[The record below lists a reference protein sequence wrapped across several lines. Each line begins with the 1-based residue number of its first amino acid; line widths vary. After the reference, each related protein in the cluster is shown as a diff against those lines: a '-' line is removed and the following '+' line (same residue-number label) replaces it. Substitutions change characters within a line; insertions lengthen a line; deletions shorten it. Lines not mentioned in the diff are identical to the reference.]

1 MFNKCKKITDCK
13 YHQELIHKRLDGEIS
28 PEENRELDEHLA
40 DCPECFDELTQFAM
54 VQNLIGEVRDNPVE
68 VPEGFFEKLAVQL
81 DDVAPA
87 RGISGLLA
95 HPFFIVYRNWAL
107 ATTSFILVAVLV
119 FSVGTGVMSRVNG
132 SADKEISQSN
142 ASVMIMTNNGEAI
155 VLSGDEGNP
164 DKYSRAI
171 DDLELS
177 YREAAG
183 QAQNEGT
190 EGYIHTE
197 WNGTD
202 SATPIN

>member
-1 MFNKCKKITDCK
+1 MLNKCKKITDCK

-40 DCPECFDELTQFAM
+40 DCPECFDELTQFAAM
-54 VQNLIGEVRDNPVE
+54 QDLIGEVRDNPVE
-68 VPEGFFEKLAVQL
+68 VPEGFFENLARQL

-95 HPFFIVYRNWAL
+95 HPFFMAYRNWAL

-119 FSVGTGVMSRVNG
+119 FSVGTGFMSRMNG
-132 SADKEISQSN
+132 PADKEINQSK
-142 ASVMIMTNNGEAI
+142 ASVMIMTNNGEAM
-155 VLSGDEGNP
+155 VLSGDEGDP
-164 DKYSRAI
+164 DRYSRAI
-171 DDLELS
+171 DDLEMS

-183 QAQNEGT
+183 QSANDGS

-197 WNGTD
+197 WHGGE